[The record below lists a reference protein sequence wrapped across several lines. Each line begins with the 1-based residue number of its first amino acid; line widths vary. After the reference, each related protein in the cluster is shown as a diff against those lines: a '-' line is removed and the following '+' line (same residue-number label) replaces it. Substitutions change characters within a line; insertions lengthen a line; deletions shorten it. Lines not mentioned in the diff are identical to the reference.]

1 MWSKGQKRMSPK
13 CFWLAS
19 LHLCNGFYVSK
30 PARSKE
36 WELTLIAL
44 ECHCYIRFSWIQM
57 FCTTS
62 WAVGAPRRSVGAVT
76 ITLLGLWKLTQ
87 SPCASSLTV
96 STQEG
101 REKEL
106 TPGLQNPHSQSDIW
120 LKAAQTFCLMKE
132 PHIFWRVIKS
142 DKYQYFCH

>member
-1 MWSKGQKRMSPK
+1 
-13 CFWLAS
+13 
-19 LHLCNGFYVSK
+19 
-30 PARSKE
+30 
-36 WELTLIAL
+36 
-44 ECHCYIRFSWIQM
+44 M

-76 ITLLGLWKLTQ
+76 ITLLHLWKLTQ

-106 TPGLQNPHSQSDIW
+106 TPGLQNTHSESDI
-120 LKAAQTFCLMKE
+120 
-132 PHIFWRVIKS
+132 
-142 DKYQYFCH
+142 